1 VKPRGAK
8 RPPRKPPSAPVQP
21 ELLGEHD
28 GVTFQ
33 RERLGPIL
41 RQVLPLLRRD
51 WEENGVDRDR
61 VPFSLNLD
69 QYLSYDLLGILQIV
83 TARDQGALVG
93 YIFAYVHPHID
104 HSNMG
109 WAMLTWYWL
118 YPEYRGGGIGDAI
131 AVACDLV
138 PQLGEGAHLPAEVGV
153 QPVPDQ
159 DDRGVQGAVRGGD
172 QARVVVFGQAGPL
185 ALRRR

>member
-118 YPEYRGGGIGDAI
+118 YPEYRGGGIGDAMLQSMEKFLR
-131 AVACDLV
+131 A
-138 PQLGEGAHLPAEVGV
+138 
-153 QPVPDQ
+153 
-159 DDRGVQGAVRGGD
+159 
-172 QARVVVFGQAGPL
+172 ARVSVVEATRKLDAQHRMFERNGYRDIDIVSRKL
-185 ALRRR
+185 LED